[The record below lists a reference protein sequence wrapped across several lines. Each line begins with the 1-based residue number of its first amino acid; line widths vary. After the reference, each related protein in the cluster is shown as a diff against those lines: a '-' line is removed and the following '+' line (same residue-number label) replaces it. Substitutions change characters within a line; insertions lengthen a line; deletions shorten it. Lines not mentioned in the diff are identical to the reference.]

1 LAVPDKI
8 VEVFESLAV
17 PHKIVEVFESLA
29 VPHKI
34 VEVFESL
41 AVPQFSLLEIILL
54 SSYKTKLFKL

>member
-1 LAVPDKI
+1 
-8 VEVFESLAV
+8 VFESLAV